1 MSTTGNWITS
11 TTSAQFEQDVIERSY
26 RLPVVVDFWAPWCN
40 PCRVLGPLLE
50 KIAREKNGAFVL
62 VKVNTDECPDL
73 AMALGIQGVPA
84 VFAVR
89 EGQIVNHFV
98 GAMPEP
104 QLRQWIEGILPREDE
119 RLVAEADTVAGQD
132 PTAAEAKYRQALAI
146 NPKSTS
152 ALLGLVKLLVRQS
165 RFEEA
170 KPFLQELRDL
180 GAIGEE
186 VERRQAEIAL
196 TSGSSAGDDLA
207 ELRQQVEANPG
218 DSGARLKLAKALA
231 AHSRYPEAL
240 EQALAV
246 VQFQPG
252 EPREE
257 ARKFMIQIFNLL
269 GSDHPITQEYRR
281 RLTMALF

>member
-11 TTSAQFEQDVIERSY
+11 TTSARFEQDVIERSY
-26 RLPVVVDFWAPWCN
+26 NLPVVVDFWAPWCN

-89 EGQIVNHFV
+89 DGQIVDHFV

-104 QLRQWIEGILPREDE
+104 QLRQWIGGILPQEDE
-119 RLVAEADTVAGQD
+119 RLVAEADRIADRD
-132 PTAAEAKYRQALAI
+132 PAAAEAKYHQALTL

-152 ALLGLVKLLVRQS
+152 ALLGLAKLLVRQS

-180 GAIGEE
+180 GVTGEE
-186 VERRQAEIAL
+186 VERLQAEIAL
-196 TSGSSAGDDLA
+196 TSGSSSGDNLA
-207 ELRQQVEANPG
+207 ELQQQVAVNPG
-218 DSGARLKLAKALA
+218 DSEARLKLAKALA
-231 AHSRYPEAL
+231 ARSRYPEAL
-240 EQALAV
+240 EHALAV
-246 VQFQPG
+246 VQLQPG

-269 GSDHPITQEYRR
+269 GNDHPITEEYRR